1 MADTLC
7 AFPDRDET
15 IVTYLY
21 DDMDERLRA
30 TFDAHLTICARCRTE
45 VSELA
50 DLRADLAEWHA
61 PAIPM
66 RPLPVAISPVSA
78 TPVMA
83 EVSVNDDQGSGR
95 SWWRGVPA
103 WAQVAAAML
112 FLGASAGLANLDV
125 RYDQQGVSIRTGW
138 MRGSA
143 VQTRVEAPAAPWRAD
158 LTALEQQLRTEFREA
173 SAPAAAAAVQAI
185 PAELSPR
192 TMSDAE
198 ILRRVRALVEES
210 DKRQQR
216 ELALR
221 VADVMNNVTA
231 QRNADLLKIDHSLGL
246 IRNNTAAELMKQ
258 RGTINYLVSTT
269 QR

>member
-7 AFPDRDET
+7 AFPDRDDA

-21 DDMDERLRA
+21 GDMDERLRT
-30 TFDAHLTICARCRTE
+30 TFDAHLAICARCRTE
-45 VSELA
+45 VS
-50 DLRADLAEWHA
+50 DLTDVRADLAEWQV
-61 PAIPM
+61 PAITLG
-66 RPLPVAISPVSA
+66 PLPVALEPADATPQAPGVSA
-78 TPVMA
+78 QENA
-83 EVSVNDDQGSGR
+83 GR
-95 SWWRGVPA
+95 GWWRTIPA
-103 WAQVAAAML
+103 WARVAAAML

-125 RYDQQGVSIRTGW
+125 RYDHEGLSIRTGW

-143 VQTRVEAPAAPWRAD
+143 VQARGETAPPWRAD

-173 SAPAAAAAVQAI
+173 SAPAASAVVQAV
-185 PAELSPR
+185 PAEVSPR

-231 QRNADLLKIDHSLGL
+231 QRNADLLKIDHSLGM